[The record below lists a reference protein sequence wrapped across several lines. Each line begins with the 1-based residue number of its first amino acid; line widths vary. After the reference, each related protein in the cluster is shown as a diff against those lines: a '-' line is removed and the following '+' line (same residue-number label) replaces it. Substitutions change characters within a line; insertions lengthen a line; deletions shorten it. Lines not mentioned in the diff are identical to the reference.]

1 MKKLTFSDIVFNV
14 IRFGLIAAIA
24 ATVVFHFTTENAV
37 TTITISDIGSSQ
49 AAAQNSARISETTAS
64 SAAKLINVNTA
75 TASQLCSLKGIGE
88 KKAAAIIQYRDE
100 HGDFTSVDQLLNVP
114 GIGEKLLE
122 SFRDRI
128 TTGLA
133 EIQPEPART
142 TAGAELSEN
151 AEHAESAEIPAE
163 TTAAEN
169 TNTLINTATAQQLCS
184 LKGIGEKKAAAIIQY
199 RDEHGDFTSVD
210 QLLNVP
216 GIGEK
221 LLESFRDR
229 ITTGLAEIQP
239 EPARTTAGAE
249 LSENAEHAESAEI
262 PAETTAAENTNTLIN
277 TATAQQL
284 CSLKGIGEKKAAAI
298 IQYRDE
304 HGDFT
309 SC

>member
-64 SAAKLINVNTA
+64 SAAKLINV
-75 TASQLCSLKGIGE
+75 
-88 KKAAAIIQYRDE
+88 
-100 HGDFTSVDQLLNVP
+100 
-114 GIGEKLLE
+114 
-122 SFRDRI
+122 
-128 TTGLA
+128 
-133 EIQPEPART
+133 
-142 TAGAELSEN
+142 
-151 AEHAESAEIPAE
+151 
-163 TTAAEN
+163 
-169 TNTLINTATAQQLCS
+169 NTATAQQLCS

-249 LSENAEHAESAEI
+249 LSESAEHAESAEI
-262 PAETTAAENTNTLIN
+262 PAETTAAENTNALININ

-284 CSLKGIGEKKAAAI
+284 CSLKGIVEKKAAAI

>member
-128 TTGLA
+128 TTGPA
-133 EIQPEPART
+133 EIQPGPART
-142 TAGAELSEN
+142 TAGAELSES

-169 TNTLINTATAQQLCS
+169 TNALININTATAQQLCS
-184 LKGIGEKKAAAIIQY
+184 LKGIGEK
-199 RDEHGDFTSVD
+199 T
-210 QLLNVP
+210 LN
-216 GIGEK
+216 G
-221 LLESFRDR
+221 FRDM
-229 ITTGLAEIQP
+229 ITV
-239 EPARTTAGAE
+239 
-249 LSENAEHAESAEI
+249 
-262 PAETTAAENTNTLIN
+262 
-277 TATAQQL
+277 
-284 CSLKGIGEKKAAAI
+284 
-298 IQYRDE
+298 
-304 HGDFT
+304 
-309 SC
+309 

>member
-100 HGDFTSVDQLLNVP
+100 HGDFTSVDQLMNVP

-142 TAGAELSEN
+142 TAGAELSES
-151 AEHAESAEIPAE
+151 AEHAESAEIPENPAE

-169 TNTLINTATAQQLCS
+169 TNALINISTATAQQLCS

-210 QLLNVP
+210 QLLNVS

-221 LLESFRDR
+221 TLNGFRDM
-229 ITTGLAEIQP
+229 ITV
-239 EPARTTAGAE
+239 
-249 LSENAEHAESAEI
+249 
-262 PAETTAAENTNTLIN
+262 
-277 TATAQQL
+277 
-284 CSLKGIGEKKAAAI
+284 
-298 IQYRDE
+298 
-304 HGDFT
+304 
-309 SC
+309 

>member
-142 TAGAELSEN
+142 TAGAELSES
-151 AEHAESAEIPAE
+151 AEHAGSAEIPENPAE
-163 TTAAEN
+163 TTAAE
-169 TNTLINTATAQQLCS
+169 TQTLSSTSTPRQLSSC
-184 LKGIGEKKAAAIIQY
+184 
-199 RDEHGDFTSVD
+199 
-210 QLLNVP
+210 VP
-216 GIGEK
+216 
-221 LLESFRDR
+221 
-229 ITTGLAEIQP
+229 
-239 EPARTTAGAE
+239 
-249 LSENAEHAESAEI
+249 
-262 PAETTAAENTNTLIN
+262 
-277 TATAQQL
+277 
-284 CSLKGIGEKKAAAI
+284 
-298 IQYRDE
+298 
-304 HGDFT
+304 
-309 SC
+309 

>member
-128 TTGLA
+128 TTGPA

-142 TAGAELSEN
+142 TAGAELSES

-169 TNTLINTATAQQLCS
+169 TNALININTATAQQLCS
-184 LKGIGEKKAAAIIQY
+184 LKGIGEKKAAAII
-199 RDEHGDFTSVD
+199 H
-210 QLLNVP
+210 
-216 GIGEK
+216 
-221 LLESFRDR
+221 
-229 ITTGLAEIQP
+229 
-239 EPARTTAGAE
+239 
-249 LSENAEHAESAEI
+249 
-262 PAETTAAENTNTLIN
+262 
-277 TATAQQL
+277 
-284 CSLKGIGEKKAAAI
+284 
-298 IQYRDE
+298 YRDE

>member
-49 AAAQNSARISETTAS
+49 AASQNSARISETTAS

-133 EIQPEPART
+133 EQPGPPQAQNFQKARNMRKAPKFPQKQQPLKT
-142 TAGAELSEN
+142 QTRSSTSTPRPLS
-151 AEHAESAEIPAE
+151 S
-163 TTAAEN
+163 
-169 TNTLINTATAQQLCS
+169 C
-184 LKGIGEKKAAAIIQY
+184 
-199 RDEHGDFTSVD
+199 
-210 QLLNVP
+210 VP
-216 GIGEK
+216 SKE
-221 LLESFRDR
+221 
-229 ITTGLAEIQP
+229 
-239 EPARTTAGAE
+239 
-249 LSENAEHAESAEI
+249 
-262 PAETTAAENTNTLIN
+262 
-277 TATAQQL
+277 
-284 CSLKGIGEKKAAAI
+284 
-298 IQYRDE
+298 
-304 HGDFT
+304 
-309 SC
+309 

>member
-24 ATVVFHFTTENAV
+24 GTVVFHFTTENAV

-64 SAAKLINVNTA
+64 SAAKLININTA
-75 TASQLCSLKGIGE
+75 AASQLCSLKGIGE

-128 TTGLA
+128 TTGLT
-133 EIQPEPART
+133 ETQSEPALT
-142 TAGAELSEN
+142 TAG
-151 AEHAESAEIPAE
+151 AEHAESAEIHAE
-163 TTAAEN
+163 TTAAES
-169 TNTLINTATAQQLCS
+169 TNA
-184 LKGIGEKKAAAIIQY
+184 
-199 RDEHGDFTSVD
+199 
-210 QLLNVP
+210 
-216 GIGEK
+216 
-221 LLESFRDR
+221 
-229 ITTGLAEIQP
+229 
-239 EPARTTAGAE
+239 
-249 LSENAEHAESAEI
+249 
-262 PAETTAAENTNTLIN
+262 LIN

>member
-37 TTITISDIGSSQ
+37 TTITISDIGNSQ

-64 SAAKLINVNTA
+64 SAAKLININTA
-75 TASQLCSLKGIGE
+75 AASQLCSLKGIGE

-128 TTGLA
+128 TTGLT
-133 EIQPEPART
+133 ETQSEPAPT
-142 TAGAELSEN
+142 TAG

-163 TTAAEN
+163 TTAAES
-169 TNTLINTATAQQLCS
+169 TNALINTATAQQLCS

-210 QLLNVP
+210 QLLNVS

-221 LLESFRDR
+221 TLNGFRDM
-229 ITTGLAEIQP
+229 ITV
-239 EPARTTAGAE
+239 
-249 LSENAEHAESAEI
+249 
-262 PAETTAAENTNTLIN
+262 
-277 TATAQQL
+277 
-284 CSLKGIGEKKAAAI
+284 
-298 IQYRDE
+298 
-304 HGDFT
+304 
-309 SC
+309 

>member
-75 TASQLCSLKGIGE
+75 TA
-88 KKAAAIIQYRDE
+88 
-100 HGDFTSVDQLLNVP
+100 
-114 GIGEKLLE
+114 
-122 SFRDRI
+122 
-128 TTGLA
+128 
-133 EIQPEPART
+133 
-142 TAGAELSEN
+142 
-151 AEHAESAEIPAE
+151 
-163 TTAAEN
+163 
-169 TNTLINTATAQQLCS
+169 QQLCS

-229 ITTGLAEIQP
+229 ITTGLAEQP
-239 EPARTTAGAE
+239 GPPQAQNFQKARNMRKAPKFPQKQQPPKTQTRSSTSTPRP
-249 LSENAEHAESAEI
+249 LS
-262 PAETTAAENTNTLIN
+262 
-277 TATAQQL
+277 
-284 CSLKGIGEKKAAAI
+284 
-298 IQYRDE
+298 
-304 HGDFT
+304 
-309 SC
+309 SCVPSKE

>member
-128 TTGLA
+128 TTGPA

-142 TAGAELSEN
+142 TAGAELSES

-229 ITTGLAEIQP
+229 ITTGPAEIQP

-249 LSENAEHAESAEI
+249 LSESAEHAESAEI

-298 IQYRDE
+298 IHYRDE